1 MGKRGAVQFM
11 SGTHHFRRERC
22 GRIAYERYM
31 IAEFHRKPGGGFD
44 AGVRKQANSDDVL
57 NPVLL

>member
-1 MGKRGAVQFM
+1 M